1 VKSRKDRKKEFPE
14 MPRQIN
20 TTAAINRFDF

>member
-1 VKSRKDRKKEFPE
+1 VKSRKKGFPE
-14 MPRQIN
+14 VPQQIN